1 MATGDGLPSGRER
14 AIETLID
21 MEPQGAL
28 YRAARVLVR
37 ETWYFFYVVFSSDEN
52 PTELRGLDNSC
63 RLLTMTR
70 LLLPFF

>member
-1 MATGDGLPSGRER
+1 MVMGDGLPSGRER

-37 ETWYFFYVVFSSDEN
+37 ETWYFFYVAFSSDEN
-52 PTELRGLDNSC
+52 LTELHQGLDNI
-63 RLLTMTR
+63 LYLF
-70 LLLPFF
+70 LIANYDAFL